1 MNISANQLLQEAI
14 KTLDQLEPG
23 DSFVVKDLFPGI
35 RWNKFPR
42 NERLTLGTLF
52 LNYAKTEGS
61 NKIAPDGK
69 NSANQQRYKVL

>member
-1 MNISANQLLQEAI
+1 MEISANQLLQEAI
-14 KTLDQLEPG
+14 KTLDQLESG

-35 RWNKFPR
+35 RWNKFPK

-61 NKIAPDGK
+61 NKITPDGK

>member
-1 MNISANQLLQEAI
+1 MEISANQLLQEAI
-14 KTLDQLEPG
+14 KTLDQLESG

-35 RWNKFPR
+35 RWNKFPK

-61 NKIAPDGK
+61 NKITPDGK
-69 NSANQQRYKVL
+69 NSANQKRYKVL